1 MPVLDE
7 IIALVHDQLRL
18 ATPLD
23 PDTRVLS
30 SGLVDSFR
38 LAVLLSDLETRYH
51 VRIPLAAIG
60 ADNFDTPRQMMAFI
74 MGRR

>member
-1 MPVLDE
+1 MLDE
-7 IIALVHDQLRL
+7 IIALIGRQLHV
-18 ATPLD
+18 ATPLN

-51 VRIPLAAIG
+51 VRIPLHDIG
-60 ADNFDTPRQMMAFI
+60 ADNFDTPRQMTAFI
-74 MGRR
+74 ERRR